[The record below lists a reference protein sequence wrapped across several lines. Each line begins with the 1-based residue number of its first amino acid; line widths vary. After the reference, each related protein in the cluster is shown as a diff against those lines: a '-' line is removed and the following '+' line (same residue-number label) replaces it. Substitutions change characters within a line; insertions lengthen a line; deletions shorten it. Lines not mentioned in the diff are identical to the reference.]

1 MLIGQC
7 SLPVILIYT
16 INTPLHLEVSKHF
29 TFFFFFATW
38 DVNNDTGLND
48 SLLWYPRK
56 KKAISHYACS
66 SWVFSTAS
74 YLILP
79 WDRDTASGKLGVE
92 IIVCL
97 VQVDTL
103 NGGELLNVQNIFTVD
118 RPGL

>member
-1 MLIGQC
+1 MY
-7 SLPVILIYT
+7 IY
-16 INTPLHLEVSKHF
+16 ISQ
-29 TFFFFFATW
+29 
-38 DVNNDTGLND
+38 G
-48 SLLWYPRK
+48 SLLCWVHV
-56 KKAISHYACS
+56 IMLGS
-66 SWVFSTAS
+66 SWDFSTAS

-79 WDRDTASGKLGVE
+79 WDGDTASGKLGVE

>member
-1 MLIGQC
+1 ML
-7 SLPVILIYT
+7 SDFLLLLPYGITLA
-16 INTPLHLEVSKHF
+16 E
-29 TFFFFFATW
+29 
-38 DVNNDTGLND
+38 D
-48 SLLWYPRK
+48 
-56 KKAISHYACS
+56 
-66 SWVFSTAS
+66 FSTAL

-79 WDRDTASGKLGVE
+79 WDGDAASGKLGVE